1 MINMLDK
8 IKDYISTFAADAK
21 AKLNNM
27 QKPIQ
32 WIVIGYFLI
41 VLVLVLTY
49 YAAWIYLWQ
58 GDKAALPDLLAII
71 KEMIGPAMIGFVT
84 FIGGCFVDLNNN
96 GVPDR
101 LEENNK
107 LGSGRR

>member
-1 MINMLDK
+1 MLEK
-8 IKDYISTFAADAK
+8 LKDYISTFAADAK

-32 WIVIGYFLI
+32 WIVIGYFIL
-41 VLVLVLTY
+41 VLLLVLTY
-49 YAAWIYLWQ
+49 YAAWLYLWQ
-58 GDKAALPDLLAII
+58 GGKAALPDLLAII

-84 FIGGCFVDLNNN
+84 FIGGCFVDLNNS

-101 LEENNK
+101 LEDDK
-107 LGSGRR
+107 QGGRHR

>member
-1 MINMLDK
+1 MLKK

-32 WIVIGYFLI
+32 WIVIGYFIL
-41 VLVLVLTY
+41 VLLLVLTY
-49 YAAWIYLWQ
+49 YIAWLYLWQ

-101 LEENNK
+101 LEDDK
-107 LGSGRR
+107 QGGKHR

>member
-1 MINMLDK
+1 MLEK
-8 IKDYISTFAADAK
+8 LKDYISTFAAAAK

-32 WIVIGYFLI
+32 WIVIGYFIL
-41 VLVLVLTY
+41 VLLLVLTY
-49 YAAWIYLWQ
+49 YIAWLYLWQ
-58 GDKAALPDLLAII
+58 GGKAALPDLLAII

-101 LEENNK
+101 LEDDK
-107 LGSGRR
+107 QGGRHR

>member
-1 MINMLDK
+1 MLEK
-8 IKDYISTFAADAK
+8 LKDYISTFAADAK

-32 WIVIGYFLI
+32 WIVIGYFIL
-41 VLVLVLTY
+41 VLLLVLTY
-49 YAAWIYLWQ
+49 YAAWLYLWQ
-58 GDKAALPDLLAII
+58 GGKAALPDLLAII

-101 LEENNK
+101 LEDDK
-107 LGSGRR
+107 QGGRHR

>member
-1 MINMLDK
+1 MLDK
-8 IKDYISTFAADAK
+8 IKDYISTFVADAK

-32 WIVIGYFLI
+32 WIVIGYFIL
-41 VLVLVLTY
+41 VLLLVLTY
-49 YAAWIYLWQ
+49 YIAWLYLWQ

-101 LEENNK
+101 LEDDK
-107 LGSGRR
+107 QGGRHR

>member
-1 MINMLDK
+1 MLNK
-8 IKDYISTFAADAK
+8 IKDYISTFVADAK

-32 WIVIGYFLI
+32 WIIIGYFIL
-41 VLVLVLTY
+41 VLLLVLTY
-49 YAAWIYLWQ
+49 YAAWLYLWQ
-58 GDKAALPDLLAII
+58 GGKAAMPDLLAII

-101 LEENNK
+101 LEDDK
-107 LGSGRR
+107 QGGRHR

>member
-1 MINMLDK
+1 MLEK
-8 IKDYISTFAADAK
+8 LKDYISTFVADAK

-41 VLVLVLTY
+41 VLVLVITY
-49 YAAWIYLWQ
+49 YAAWLYLWQ

-101 LEENNK
+101 LEDNDK
-107 LGSGRR
+107 PGGGRR

>member
-1 MINMLDK
+1 MLDK

-32 WIVIGYFLI
+32 WIVIGYFIL
-41 VLVLVLTY
+41 VLLLVLTY
-49 YAAWIYLWQ
+49 YIAWLYLWQ
-58 GDKAALPDLLAII
+58 GGKAALPDLLAII

-101 LEENNK
+101 LENDK
-107 LGSGRR
+107 QGGRHR

>member
-1 MINMLDK
+1 MLDK
-8 IKDYISTFAADAK
+8 IKSYIDTFINDAK

-32 WIVIGYFLI
+32 FIVIGYFIL
-41 VLVLVLTY
+41 VLLLVLTY
-49 YAAWIYLWQ
+49 YIAWLYLWQ

-101 LEENNK
+101 LEDAK
-107 LGSGRR
+107 DKTGGVRR

>member
-1 MINMLDK
+1 MLEK
-8 IKDYISTFAADAK
+8 LKDYISTFAADAK

-32 WIVIGYFLI
+32 WIVIGYFIL
-41 VLVLVLTY
+41 VLLLVLTY
-49 YAAWIYLWQ
+49 YIAWLYLWQ
-58 GDKAALPDLLAII
+58 GGKAALPDLLAII

-84 FIGGCFVDLNNN
+84 FIGGCFVDINNN

-101 LEENNK
+101 LEDDK
-107 LGSGRR
+107 QGGRHR

>member
-1 MINMLDK
+1 MLEK
-8 IKDYISTFAADAK
+8 LKDYISTFAADAK

-32 WIVIGYFLI
+32 WIVIGYFIL
-41 VLVLVLTY
+41 VLLLVLTY
-49 YAAWIYLWQ
+49 YAAWLYLWQ
-58 GDKAALPDLLAII
+58 GGKAALPDLL
-71 KEMIGPAMIGFVT
+71 AMIGFVT

-101 LEENNK
+101 LEDDK
-107 LGSGRR
+107 QGGRHR

>member
-1 MINMLDK
+1 MLEK
-8 IKDYISTFAADAK
+8 LKDYISTFAADAK

-32 WIVIGYFLI
+32 WIIIGYFIL
-41 VLVLVLTY
+41 VLLLVLTY
-49 YAAWIYLWQ
+49 YIAWLYLWQ
-58 GDKAALPDLLAII
+58 GGKAALPDLLAII

-101 LEENNK
+101 LEDDK
-107 LGSGRR
+107 QGGRHR

>member
-1 MINMLDK
+1 MLDK
-8 IKDYISTFAADAK
+8 IKNYVSDFIADAK

-32 WIVIGYFLI
+32 FIVIGYFIL
-41 VLVLVLTY
+41 VLLLVLTY
-49 YAAWIYLWQ
+49 YIAWLYLWQ
-58 GDKAALPDLLAII
+58 ADKAALPDLLAII

-101 LEENNK
+101 LEDADSK
-107 LGSGRR
+107 AGGGRR

>member
-1 MINMLDK
+1 MLEK
-8 IKDYISTFAADAK
+8 LKDYISTFAADAK

-32 WIVIGYFLI
+32 WIVIGYFIL
-41 VLVLVLTY
+41 VLLLVLTY
-49 YAAWIYLWQ
+49 YAAWLYLWQ
-58 GDKAALPDLLAII
+58 GGKAALPDLLAII
-71 KEMIGPAMIGFVT
+71 KEMVGPAMIGFVT

-101 LEENNK
+101 LEDDK
-107 LGSGRR
+107 QGGRHR

>member
-1 MINMLDK
+1 MLEK
-8 IKDYISTFAADAK
+8 LKDYISTFAADAK

-32 WIVIGYFLI
+32 WIVIGYFIL
-41 VLVLVLTY
+41 VLLLVLTY
-49 YAAWIYLWQ
+49 YAAWLYLWQ
-58 GDKAALPDLLAII
+58 GGKAALPDLLAII

-96 GVPDR
+96 GVPNR
-101 LEENNK
+101 LEDDK
-107 LGSGRR
+107 QGGRHR

>member
-1 MINMLDK
+1 MLDK

-32 WIVIGYFLI
+32 WIVIGYFIL
-41 VLVLVLTY
+41 VLLLVLTY
-49 YAAWIYLWQ
+49 YIAWLYLWQ
-58 GDKAALPDLLAII
+58 GGKAAPPDLLAII

-101 LEENNK
+101 LENDK
-107 LGSGRR
+107 QGGRHR